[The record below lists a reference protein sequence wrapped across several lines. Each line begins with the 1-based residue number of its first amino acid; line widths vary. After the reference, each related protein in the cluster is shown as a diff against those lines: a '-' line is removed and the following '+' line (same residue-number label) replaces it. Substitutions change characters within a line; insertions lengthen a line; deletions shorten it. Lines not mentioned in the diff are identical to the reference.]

1 MKARSITGSVH
12 APTFTNRV
20 LRVMGVRVRPFRA
33 LLRAYVL
40 MDFRSQQFGRATGS
54 KPKDLITPLFW
65 VVGQYLLLSVIACA
79 VLFARVD
86 AFFFALVNLGVS
98 MLVIGTSLIV
108 EFNEVVLDPED
119 LNVIG
124 HQPVPLRTYS
134 AARIVNLLGYVVLMT
149 VALNLFPAII
159 GLGLRDT
166 GWMYLPAYTA
176 AAFLGN
182 LAMVGLLLLLYTS
195 LMSGRPGD
203 AIREV
208 LAWTQTILIMVA
220 FYGGQAIFRDQQDRL
235 EMAAYN
241 LPGWVMY
248 LPPAWLAHF
257 VDSTSPASAGAKLW
271 ILGACVL
278 FNVALWALVLQR
290 ISSLYARM
298 QPAGATGES
307 ATLPALRQPGRLGG
321 ALTRLITRTRTETAA
336 FWLCSTMLRR
346 DQDLRMRS
354 WPALG
359 TVIALLLLGLFT
371 GQLGDPFITQ
381 NALTIALPI
390 ACLYL
395 LAYPLPTIIHNL
407 NFSRDYAASWLLWS
421 APVSDR
427 VAFAEGMRKAV
438 TYRILF
444 PLLIIL
450 LVVFTIVWRDPL
462 HALIHTAVGWLVI
475 VGAGHATQIG
485 ILRRFPFSAPA
496 ARGSITGSIALFA
509 GIVNASA
516 MTLAVVHYF
525 AVRSLTNFAV
535 YFAALAGLVFALKML
550 SQRVIVQRFAT
561 VASYE

>member
-1 MKARSITGSVH
+1 MTENVH
-12 APTFTNRV
+12 APATTFTNRV
-20 LRVMGVRVRPFRA
+20 LRVMGVRVRPFRV

-54 KPKDLITPLFW
+54 KAKDLITPLFW
-65 VVGQYLLLSVIACA
+65 VVGQYLLLSVITCA

-86 AFFFALVNLGVS
+86 AFFFALINLGIS

-134 AARIVNLLGYVVLMT
+134 AARMVNLLGYVLLMT
-149 VALNLFPAII
+149 IALNLFPAII

-176 AAFLGN
+176 VAFLGN
-182 LAMVGLLLLLYTS
+182 LAVVGLLLLLYTS

-241 LPGWVMY
+241 LPDWIMY
-248 LPPAWLAHF
+248 LPPAWLAQF
-257 VDSTSPASAGAKLW
+257 VDSTSPASNGIKWW
-271 ILGACVL
+271 IPGVGVL
-278 FNVALWALVLQR
+278 FNVALWALVMQR
-290 ISSLYARM
+290 ISILYARM
-298 QPAGATGES
+298 QPGSAAWQR

-321 ALTRLITRTRTETAA
+321 ALTLFLTRSRTEAAA

-354 WPALG
+354 WPSLGMGLAL
-359 TVIALLLLGLFT
+359 VLLGLFT
-371 GQLGDPFITQ
+371 GQLGDPFVTQ
-381 NALTIALPI
+381 NTAAVVLSIG
-390 ACLYL
+390 CLYL

-438 TYRILF
+438 TYKILF
-444 PLLIIL
+444 PLLVAL

-462 HALIHTAVGWLVI
+462 HALAHTAVGWLIV
-475 VGAGHATQIG
+475 VGAGHATQVG
-485 ILRRFPFSAPA
+485 LMRKFPFSAPA

-525 AVRSLTNFAV
+525 AVRSLYGFAI
-535 YFAALAGLVFALKML
+535 YFAALAGLVFTLKML
-550 SQRVIVQRFAT
+550 SQRVIRQRFA
-561 VASYE
+561 VPASYE

>member
-1 MKARSITGSVH
+1 MTESVH
-12 APTFTNRV
+12 APAETFMNRV
-20 LRVMGVRVRPFRA
+20 LRAMGVRVRPFRA

-40 MDFRSQQFGRATGS
+40 MDFRSQQFGRATAS

-65 VVGQYLLLSVIACA
+65 VVGQYLLLSVITCA

-86 AFFFALVNLGVS
+86 AFFFALINLGVS

-134 AARIVNLLGYVVLMT
+134 AARMVNLLGYVLLMT
-149 VALNLFPAII
+149 IALNLFPAII
-159 GLGLRDT
+159 GLGLRDS
-166 GWMYLPAYTA
+166 GWMYLPAYTVV
-176 AAFLGN
+176 AFLGN
-182 LAMVGLLLLLYTS
+182 LAVVSLLLLLYTT

-241 LPGWVMY
+241 LPTWIMY

-257 VDSTSPASAGAKLW
+257 VDSTSPASSGIKWWIPGAG
-271 ILGACVL
+271 VL
-278 FNVALWALVLQR
+278 FNVVLWTLVMQR
-290 ISSLYARM
+290 ISILYARM
-298 QPAGATGES
+298 QPGGAAWQR
-307 ATLPALRQPGRLGG
+307 ATLPALSQPGRLGG
-321 ALTRLITRTRTETAA
+321 ALTRVLTRSRTEAAA

-354 WPALG
+354 WPSLGMGLAL
-359 TVIALLLLGLFT
+359 VLLGLFT
-371 GQLGDPFITQ
+371 GQLGDPFVTQ
-381 NALTIALPI
+381 NTPAVVLSI

-421 APVSDR
+421 APISDR

-438 TYRILF
+438 TYKILF
-444 PLLIIL
+444 PLLVALLIL
-450 LVVFTIVWRDPL
+450 FTIVWRDPV
-462 HALIHTAVGWLVI
+462 HALAHTMVGWLVV
-475 VGAGHATQIG
+475 VGAGYATQMG
-485 ILRRFPFSAPA
+485 ILRKFPFSAPA
-496 ARGSITGSIALFA
+496 ARGSIVGSIALFA
-509 GIVNASA
+509 GVLNASA

-525 AVRSLTNFAV
+525 AVRSIPGFAI
-535 YFAALAGLVFALKML
+535 YFAALAGLVFTLKML
-550 SQRVIVQRFAT
+550 SQRVIRQRFA
-561 VASYE
+561 VPASYE

>member
-1 MKARSITGSVH
+1 VIT
-12 APTFTNRV
+12 
-20 LRVMGVRVRPFRA
+20 
-33 LLRAYVL
+33 
-40 MDFRSQQFGRATGS
+40 
-54 KPKDLITPLFW
+54 
-65 VVGQYLLLSVIACA
+65 CA

-86 AFFFALVNLGVS
+86 AFFFALINLGIS

-124 HQPVPLRTYS
+124 HQPIPLRTYS
-134 AARIVNLLGYVVLMT
+134 AARVVNLLGYVVLMT

-159 GLGLRDT
+159 GLGLRDA
-166 GWMYLPAYTA
+166 GWMYMPAYTA
-176 AAFLGN
+176 AAFVGN
-182 LAMVGLLLLLYTS
+182 LAVVGLLLLLYTS
-195 LMSGRPGD
+195 FVGGRPNDGV
-203 AIREV
+203 REV

-241 LPGWVMY
+241 LPNWVMY

-257 VDSTSPASAGAKLW
+257 VDSTSPISAGTKWW
-271 ILGACVL
+271 ILAAGIL
-278 FNVALWALVLQR
+278 FNALLWTLVMQR
-290 ISSLYARM
+290 ISRLYARM
-298 QPAGATGES
+298 QPGSAAGRR

-321 ALTRLITRTRTETAA
+321 ALTQLLTRSRTEKAS
-336 FWLCSTMLRR
+336 FWLCSTMLKR

-359 TVIALLLLGLFT
+359 MPIALVLLGLFT
-371 GQLGDPFITQ
+371 GQLGNPFLTQ
-381 NALTIALPI
+381 NTAAVVLPV
-390 ACLYL
+390 AALYL

-421 APVSDR
+421 APVSNR

-444 PLLIIL
+444 PLLIALFVLFAAI
-450 LVVFTIVWRDPL
+450 WRDPL
-462 HALIHTAVGWLVI
+462 HALFHTAVGWLIV
-475 VGAGHATQIG
+475 VGAGYATQIG
-485 ILRRFPFSAPA
+485 ILRRFPFSSPA

-516 MTLAVVHYF
+516 MTLAVIHYF
-525 AVRSLTNFAV
+525 AVRSPLSFAI
-535 YFAALAGLVFALKML
+535 YFLALAGLVFALRLL
-550 SQRVIVQRFAT
+550 SQRVIRQRFAR

>member
-1 MKARSITGSVH
+1 MTESVH
-12 APTFTNRV
+12 APATTFTNRV

-40 MDFRSQQFGRATGS
+40 MDFRSQQFGRATAS

-65 VVGQYLLLSVIACA
+65 VVGQYLLLSVITCA

-134 AARIVNLLGYVVLMT
+134 AARMVNLLGYVLLMT
-149 VALNLFPAII
+149 IALNLFPAIM

-166 GWMYLPAYTA
+166 GWLYLPAYTA

-182 LAMVGLLLLLYTS
+182 LAVVGLLLLLYTS

-220 FYGGQAIFRDQQDRL
+220 FYGGQAIFRDSQDRL
-235 EMAAYN
+235 ETAAYN
-241 LPGWVMY
+241 LPDWIMY

-257 VDSTSPASAGAKLW
+257 VDSTSPASNGTKWW
-271 ILGACVL
+271 IPGLGVL
-278 FNVALWALVLQR
+278 FNVALWTLVMQR
-290 ISSLYARM
+290 ISTLYARM
-298 QPAGATGES
+298 QPGGAAWQRAS
-307 ATLPALRQPGRLGG
+307 LPVLRQPGKLGG
-321 ALTRLITRTRTETAA
+321 VLARVLTRSRTETAA

-346 DQDLRMRS
+346 DHDLRMRS
-354 WPALG
+354 WPSLG
-359 TVIALLLLGLFT
+359 MVIALVLLGLFT
-371 GQLGDPFITQ
+371 GQLGDPFVSQTTS
-381 NALTIALPI
+381 AVVLPI
-390 ACLYL
+390 ASLYL

-407 NFSRDYAASWLLWS
+407 NFSRDYGASWLLWS
-421 APVSDR
+421 APIGDR

-438 TYRILF
+438 TYKILF
-444 PLLIIL
+444 PLLAALLIL
-450 LVVFTIVWRDPL
+450 FAIVWRDPL
-462 HALIHTAVGWLVI
+462 HALAHTVVGWLVI
-475 VGAGHATQIG
+475 VGAGHATQVG
-485 ILRRFPFSAPA
+485 LMRKFPFSAPA

-509 GIVNASA
+509 GVVNASA
-516 MTLAVVHYF
+516 MTLAVIHYF
-525 AVRSLTNFAV
+525 AVRSLPGFV
-535 YFAALAGLVFALKML
+535 IYFTALAGLVFTLKML
-550 SQRVIVQRFAT
+550 SQRVIQQRFA
-561 VASYE
+561 VAASYE

>member
-1 MKARSITGSVH
+1 MTESVH
-12 APTFTNRV
+12 APAETFTNRI
-20 LRVMGVRVRPFRA
+20 LRAMGVRVRPFRA

-65 VVGQYLLLSVIACA
+65 VVGQYLLLSVITCA

-134 AARIVNLLGYVVLMT
+134 AARMVNLLGYVLLMT
-149 VALNLFPAII
+149 IALNLFPAIV

-166 GWMYLPAYTA
+166 GWLYLPAYA
-176 AAFLGN
+176 ASAFLGN
-182 LAMVGLLLLLYTS
+182 LAVVGLLLLLYTS

-203 AIREV
+203 AIREI

-220 FYGGQAIFRDQQDRL
+220 FYGGQAIFRDQYDKL

-241 LPGWVMY
+241 LPDWAMY
-248 LPPAWLAHF
+248 LPPSWLAHF
-257 VDSTSPASAGAKLW
+257 VDSTSPASNGTRWW
-271 ILGACVL
+271 IPGVGLL
-278 FNVALWALVLQR
+278 FNVALWTLVMQR
-290 ISSLYARM
+290 ISKLYARM
-298 QPAGATGES
+298 QPGSAAWQR

-321 ALTRLITRTRTETAA
+321 ALTRLLTRSRTETAA

-354 WPALG
+354 WPSLGMGLAL
-359 TVIALLLLGLFT
+359 ALLGLFT
-371 GQLGDPFITQ
+371 GQLGDPFVAQ
-381 NALTIALPI
+381 NTVTVVLPI

-395 LAYPLPTIIHNL
+395 LAYPQPTIIHNL

-421 APVSDR
+421 SPVGDR

-438 TYRILF
+438 TYKILF
-444 PLLIIL
+444 PLLVGLLIL
-450 LVVFTIVWRDPL
+450 FTIVWRAPL
-462 HALIHTAVGWLVI
+462 HALAHTAVGWLVI

-509 GIVNASA
+509 GVLNATA

-525 AVRSLTNFAV
+525 AARSPTYFAI
-535 YFAALAGLVFALKML
+535 YFAALAGLVFALRMI
-550 SQRVIVQRFAT
+550 SQRVVQQRFAV

>member
-1 MKARSITGSVH
+1 MTESVSEQP
-12 APTFTNRV
+12 ATTFTNRV
-20 LRVMGVRVRPFRA
+20 LRVLGVRVRPFRA

-40 MDFRSQQFGRATGS
+40 MDFRSQQFGRATAS

-65 VVGQYLLLSVIACA
+65 VVGQYLLLSVITCA

-134 AARIVNLLGYVVLMT
+134 AARMVNLLGYVLLMT
-149 VALNLFPAII
+149 IALNLFPAIM
-159 GLGLRDT
+159 GLGLRET
-166 GWMYLPAYTA
+166 GWLYLPAYMA

-182 LAMVGLLLLLYTS
+182 LAVVGLLLLLYTS

-220 FYGGQAIFRDQQDRL
+220 FYGGQAIFRDSQDRL

-241 LPGWVMY
+241 LPDWIMY

-257 VDSTSPASAGAKLW
+257 VDSTSPASSGTKWW
-271 ILGACVL
+271 IPGLGLLV
-278 FNVALWALVLQR
+278 NVALWTLVMQR
-290 ISSLYARM
+290 ISRLYARM
-298 QPAGATGES
+298 QPGGAAWQRAS
-307 ATLPALRQPGRLGG
+307 LPTLRQPGQLGG
-321 ALTRLITRTRTETAA
+321 LLTRLLTRSRTEAAA

-346 DQDLRMRS
+346 DHDLRMRS
-354 WPALG
+354 WPSLGMGLAL
-359 TVIALLLLGLFT
+359 VLLGLFT
-371 GQLGDPFITQ
+371 GQLGDPFVTQ
-381 NALTIALPI
+381 TPVTVVLPI
-390 ACLYL
+390 ASLYL

-421 APVSDR
+421 APIGDR

-438 TYRILF
+438 TYKILF
-444 PLLIIL
+444 PLLAVL
-450 LVVFTIVWRDPL
+450 LLLFALVWRDPL
-462 HALIHTAVGWLVI
+462 HALAHTAVGWLVV
-475 VGAGHATQIG
+475 VGAGHATQVG
-485 ILRRFPFSAPA
+485 LMRKFPFSAPA

-509 GIVNASA
+509 GVVNASA

-525 AVRSLTNFAV
+525 AVRSLTQFV
-535 YFAALAGLVFALKML
+535 IYFVALAGLVFTLKML
-550 SQRVIVQRFAT
+550 SQRVIRQRFAV

>member
-1 MKARSITGSVH
+1 MTESVH
-12 APTFTNRV
+12 APAETFTNRV

-54 KPKDLITPLFW
+54 KAKDLITPLFW
-65 VVGQYLLLSVIACA
+65 VVGQYLLLSVITCA

-86 AFFFALVNLGVS
+86 AFFFALANLGVS

-119 LNVIG
+119 LNIIG
-124 HQPVPLRTYS
+124 HQPVQLRTYS
-134 AARIVNLLGYVVLMT
+134 AARIANLLGYVLLMT

-159 GLGLRDT
+159 GLGLRDA

-182 LAMVGLLLLLYTS
+182 LAVVGLLLLLYTS
-195 LMSGRPGD
+195 LMSGRPND

-241 LPGWVMY
+241 LPNWIRY

-257 VDSTSPASAGAKLW
+257 VDSTSPASVGTKWW
-271 ILGACVL
+271 ILGAGVL
-278 FNVALWALVLQR
+278 FNIALWALVMQR
-290 ISSLYARM
+290 ISIAYARM
-298 QPAGATGES
+298 QPGGAAAWQR
-307 ATLPALRQPGRLGG
+307 ATLPPLRQPGRLGG
-321 ALTRLITRTRTETAA
+321 ALTRLLTRSRTEAAA

-346 DQDLRMRS
+346 DHDLRMRS
-354 WPALG
+354 WPSLG
-359 TVIALLLLGLFT
+359 MCLALLLLGLFT
-371 GQLGDPFITQ
+371 GQLGDPLVTQ
-381 NALTIALPI
+381 TTMTIVLPI

-407 NFSRDYAASWLLWS
+407 NFSREYAASWLLWS
-421 APVSDR
+421 APVSNR

-444 PLLIIL
+444 PLLVAL

-462 HALIHTAVGWLVI
+462 HALAHTAAGWLVI

-509 GIVNASA
+509 GIVNATA

-525 AVRSLTNFAV
+525 AVRSVTHFAI
-535 YFAALAGLVFALKML
+535 YLAALAGLVFALKLL
-550 SQRVIVQRFAT
+550 SQRVIQQRFAV

>member
-1 MKARSITGSVH
+1 MAESVH
-12 APTFTNRV
+12 APATTFVNRV
-20 LRVMGVRVRPFRA
+20 LRAMGIRVRPFRA

-40 MDFRSQQFGRATGS
+40 MDFRSQQFGRATAS

-108 EFNEVVLDPED
+108 EFNEVVLDAED

-124 HQPVPLRTYS
+124 YQPIPLRTYS
-134 AARIVNLLGYVVLMT
+134 AARMTNLLGYVLLMT
-149 VALNLFPAII
+149 VALNLFPAIT

-182 LAMVGLLLLLYTS
+182 LAVVGFILLLYTT

-203 AIREV
+203 GVREV
-208 LAWTQTILIMVA
+208 LAWTQTILIMIA
-220 FYGGQAIFRDQQDRL
+220 FYGGQAIFRDSQDRL

-241 LPGWVMY
+241 LPDWIMY
-248 LPPAWLAHF
+248 LPPAWLASF
-257 VDSTSPASAGAKLW
+257 VDSTAPASDGVRWW
-271 ILGACVL
+271 ILGAGILVNIVL
-278 FNVALWALVLQR
+278 WTLVMQR
-290 ISSLYARM
+290 ISAAYARM
-298 QPAGATGES
+298 QPAGTAWQR
-307 ATLPALRQPGRLGG
+307 ATLPALKVPGRLGG
-321 ALTRLITRTRTETAA
+321 AMTNLLSRSRAESAA
-336 FWLCSTMLRR
+336 FWLCSTMLKR
-346 DQDLRMRS
+346 DHDLRMRS
-354 WPALG
+354 WPSLG
-359 TVIALLLLGLFT
+359 VIIALVLLGLFT
-371 GQLGDPFITQ
+371 GQLGNPFVSSNPATSV
-381 NALTIALPI
+381 LPI

-407 NFSRDYAASWLLWS
+407 NFSRDHAASWLLWS
-421 APVSDR
+421 APIADR

-444 PLLIIL
+444 PLLVIL
-450 LVVFTIVWRDPL
+450 LIIFSLAWRDFW
-462 HALIHTAVGWLVI
+462 HALFHTAAGWLVI
-475 VGAGHATQIG
+475 VGAGHATQMG
-485 ILRRFPFSAPA
+485 VLRRFPFSSPA

-509 GIVNASA
+509 GIVNATA
-516 MTLAVVHYF
+516 MTLAVVHFF
-525 AVRSLTNFAV
+525 AARSLPVFAI
-535 YFAALAGLVFALKML
+535 YLAALAALVFVLRII
-550 SQRVIVQRFAT
+550 SQRVIQQRFAV